1 MQGYKR
7 KTYRL
12 KWPEGSDLHGLEINM
27 RGMSIEGLGDVSNLR
42 LEGAGN
48 NLDNVLPLLEV
59 FSAALI
65 SWNLVDDDDDPVTWN
80 VLLPIFDEDGVDM
93 RMETPAEAKLRV
105 IRQQDA
111 RMLIAAVLAW
121 VEVVSDIPVPLRKP
135 SPDGEPFPEA
145 SIPMETLSP
154 SLLNS
159 NTPN

>member
-12 KWPEGSDLHGLEINM
+12 RWPEESDLHGLEINL
-27 RGMSIEGLGDVSNLR
+27 RGLSIGDLEKVSNLR
-42 LEGAGN
+42 LQGAGN
-48 NLDNVLPLLEV
+48 NMDQILPVLGI
-59 FSAALI
+59 FAKALI
-65 SWNLVDDDDDPVTWN
+65 SWNLLGEDDQPVSIT
-80 VLLPIFDEDGVDM
+80 LESIQE
-93 RMETPAEAKLRV
+93 
-105 IRQQDA
+105 QDA

-135 SPDGEPFPEA
+135 SPDGEPFPEE

>member
-12 KWPEGSDLHGLEINM
+12 KWPEDSDLHGLEINL
-27 RGMSIEGLGDVSNLR
+27 RGLSIGDLEKVSNLR

-48 NLDNVLPLLEV
+48 NLDQILPVLDI
-59 FSAALI
+59 FAKALI
-65 SWNLVDDDDDPVTWN
+65 SWNLLDEWDNPVHTT
-80 VLLPIFDEDGVDM
+80 I
-93 RMETPAEAKLRV
+93 EA
-105 IRQQDA
+105 IQEQDA